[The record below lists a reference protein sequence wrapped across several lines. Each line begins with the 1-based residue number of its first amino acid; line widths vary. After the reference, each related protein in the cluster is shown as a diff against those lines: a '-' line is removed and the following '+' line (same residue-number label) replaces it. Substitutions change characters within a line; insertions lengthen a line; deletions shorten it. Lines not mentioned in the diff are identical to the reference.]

1 MKKYFDSNTPIYLQI
16 VDEIKKLIVTGKLES
31 GQRVA
36 SVRELA
42 TDFSVNPNTM
52 QRALTELEREG
63 YLHAER
69 TNGRYVTD
77 NKDIIKEGKHT
88 MIKAKVDAF
97 VREMESLGYTREDI
111 IELIK
116 GGEHDGK

>member
-1 MKKYFDSNTPIYLQI
+1 MKKIFDSNAPIYLQI
-16 VDEIKKLIVTGKLES
+16 VDEIKKQIIIGKLQS
-31 GQRVA
+31 GQRIA

-42 TDFSVNPNTM
+42 SEFSVNPNTM

-63 YLHAER
+63 YLYSER

-77 NKDIIKEGKHT
+77 NQDIIEKGKHT
-88 MIKAKVDAF
+88 MIKEKIHTF
-97 VREMESLGYTREDI
+97 LQEMESLGYTKEAV

-116 GGEHDGK
+116 GGEQDGE